1 MKRAIVYMRDILA
14 GILTED
20 EDGFTFSYDKDY
32 LKREDAEAVS
42 LTLPL
47 TDEPYKDTVLFPFFD
62 GLIPEG
68 WLLNIAQ
75 NSWKINQR
83 DRMSLLLA
91 CCKDCIGAVSIVP
104 EQMENNKDTIKQISE

>member
-1 MKRAIVYMRDILA
+1 MKKAIVYVHDRRA
-14 GILTED
+14 GVLTED
-20 EDGFTFSYDKDY
+20 EDGFTFVYDDNY
-32 LKREDAEAVS
+32 LHSEDPEPVS

-47 TDEPYKDTVLFPFFD
+47 TDKPYHDTVLFPFFD

-75 NSWKINQR
+75 TSWKINQR

-91 CCKDCIGAVSIVP
+91 CCKDCIGAVSVIP
-104 EQMENNKDTIKQISE
+104 EPTE

>member
-1 MKRAIVYMRDILA
+1 MKQAKVYFQDTLA

-20 EDGFTFSYDKDY
+20 ENGYTFVYSETYIADNGMPI
-32 LKREDAEAVS
+32 S
-42 LTLPL
+42 LTMPL
-47 TDEPYKDTVLFPFFD
+47 QAKPFTSDNMFPYFD

-75 NSWKINQR
+75 ANWKINPR

-91 CCKDCIGAVSIVP
+91 CCKDCIGAVSIV
-104 EQMENNKDTIKQISE
+104 DISDQQND

>member
-1 MKRAIVYMRDILA
+1 MKQAKIYMYNSFA

-20 EDGFTFSYDKDY
+20 ENGYKFEYDSAY
-32 LKREDAEAVS
+32 LLSENAEAIS

-47 TDEPYKDTVLFPFFD
+47 SDKPYLSVILHPFFD

-68 WLLNIAQ
+68 WLLDIAER
-75 NSWKINQR
+75 NWKINNR

-91 CCKDCIGAVSIVP
+91 CCKDCIGAVSVHPI
-104 EQMENNKDTIKQISE
+104 